1 MASLLVN
8 RAVSDTTTQFCSLIE
23 RLLSLTSTKLS
34 NKKQINTCLNDLNEL
49 DYRCLNIINNDAILL
64 LVNQLCAAVLP
75 TETSLVQNVCKF
87 LYNLTQS
94 NIKLHGRTFVTC
106 KRWILEALEFSD
118 PLAQVDVLIAIKS
131 FLHFGYFDDI
141 NHHVRLLLKDKGLL
155 MKHLNPLC
163 NPWSEIN
170 FHALGCLEEIVTNKS
185 NDYCLS
191 DEFTYLIKNI
201 IFKILSL
208 LPYHNDDKLY
218 YSKIINLCLHIL
230 HCMIIEKLI
239 LKSPDLIGEILG
251 MVQAFLFYGIK
262 GYSVTRPQLLRP
274 AAMNLPERVHIVPKC
289 KNLKN
294 HKARSRKTLAKKN
307 TSDSGNSAIPKHT
320 RISKYSSD
328 SDTSDTEINNS
339 IHIDSKVRLGAVR
352 LLQIL
357 IEITRSKEIFG
368 YWPQIVATGSRNDAR
383 VLTRSILVEPVSK
396 VRQNVLCTLTE
407 LLIGAKP
414 FLIHAEDINH
424 TSFITFFGTVC
435 LMVKELHF
443 TLSLILLAEKNVAV
457 LTHALKCTAALVQG
471 TPYERLKPGLATKLV
486 RNCKPHIFHK
496 DPTVRVAALSIFEAF
511 ASSEPITQE
520 ILNILA
526 KQTVGEIGSESSQFD
541 TSSIS
546 DIGTEEEEIDI
557 EDIENSTNSYNEI
570 TSISKDE
577 NPCLLVRVCLQNISN
592 KLVKIPVRLQ
602 SLKLMGRLVF
612 NTGNLIFP
620 HLENVTTVLI
630 SVMEE
635 TENQVILHACRVLE
649 IMSGCLANTET
660 YSNGIL
666 FWNIIFEPIISL
678 AQTSQTILREA
689 ACDCLGSISGNVFT
703 QLSRQRVILIIT
715 ILFGA
720 VRDEESAVRAA
731 GLRALGMLVTLPSL
745 EHDTGFLM
753 DLADTVCSAFEDKNL
768 GVRVKSAWALAN
780 LCDCLSRQKF
790 VFQTSFFYYLLVFS
804 IYIKIYLLSRQH
816 EDVEPF
822 PLEDLLPKLY
832 HISVKAT
839 KDNDKVKC
847 NAVRAIGTI
856 LYLCPQ
862 KHILSDTTIGL
873 DALIKCAVLG
883 NDMKVRWNACRAL
896 GLVLSHDPDAILPS
910 SWKDQVFP
918 ALSTLIC
925 DSPNF
930 KVRTNAAWALSSC
943 NDYGKYTVML
953 WKNIVLAFE
962 NAQHVPSYV
971 EYPHRDA
978 LIQQLCLTLSC
989 VAAHTEKSEL
999 QSLWIEIGDHLE
1011 EISNFMKQFQ
1021 ETVLPEK
1028 LGDLIKAKVQLAQ
1041 HVKNAH
1047 SVEERQIAQSL
1058 ANIFEKTN
1066 RYDNLDTITSTI

>member
-1 MASLLVN
+1 MASLHIN
-8 RAVSDTTTQFCSLIE
+8 RDNTTQFFSLIE
-23 RLLSLTSTKLS
+23 RLLSLTSTRAS
-34 NKKQINTCLNDLNEL
+34 DKKQINAYLNDLNDL
-49 DYRCLNIINNDAILL
+49 DYTCFNTVNYNAVLL

-75 TETSLVQNVCKF
+75 DETSLVRNFCKF
-87 LYNLTQS
+87 LFNLTQS
-94 NIKLHGRTFVTC
+94 NIVLHGRTFATC
-106 KRWILEALEFSD
+106 KRWILEALEFSE
-118 PLAQVDVLIAIKS
+118 PLAQVDVLIAVKS
-131 FLHFGYFDDI
+131 FLHLGFFDV
-141 NHHVRLLLKDKGLL
+141 NHHVRLLLKDKDVL
-155 MKHLNPLC
+155 MKYLNPLS

-170 FHALGCLEEIVTNKS
+170 FHALGCLEEIVVNKS
-185 NDYCLS
+185 GCYCLS
-191 DEFTYLIKNI
+191 DEFICQIKDVV
-201 IFKILSL
+201 FKILTL
-208 LPYHNDDKLY
+208 LPYHKDNKLY
-218 YSKIINLCLHIL
+218 YSKAINSCLHIL
-230 HCMIIEKLI
+230 HYMICEKLI
-239 LKSPDLIGEILG
+239 SISSNFTGEILG
-251 MVQAFLFYGIK
+251 VVQAFLFYGIK
-262 GYSVTRPQLLRP
+262 GYSVATPQSLRP
-274 AAMNLPERVHIVPKC
+274 AAMNLPERVHVIPKC

-294 HKARSRKTLAKKN
+294 HKAKSKRTPKATPPD
-307 TSDSGNSAIPKHT
+307 TGNNAVPEHAGIA
-320 RISKYSSD
+320 KYSSE

-352 LLQIL
+352 LLQTL
-357 IEITRSKEIFG
+357 VALTRSRDIFG

-383 VLTRSILVEPVSK
+383 VLTRSILVEPTSK
-396 VRQNVLCTLTE
+396 VRQNVLSTLTE
-407 LLIGAKP
+407 LLTGAKP
-414 FLIHAEDINH
+414 FLIHAEDTNH

-443 TLSLILLAEKNVAV
+443 TLSLILLAEQNVAV

-520 ILNILA
+520 ILSILA
-526 KQTVGEIGSESSQFD
+526 RQTVGGIESERSRFD
-541 TSSIS
+541 TSSIN
-546 DIGTEEEEIDI
+546 DVETEEEEIDI
-557 EDIENSTNSYNEI
+557 EDVENSADSCNES
-570 TSISKDE
+570 TSTSKDE
-577 NPCLLVRVCLQNISN
+577 NACLLVRTCLGNISN
-592 KLVKIPVRLQ
+592 KSVNTPVRLQ
-602 SLKLMGRLVF
+602 SLKLMGRLAF
-612 NTGNLIFP
+612 NTGSLVFP
-620 HLENVTTVLI
+620 HLENVTTTLI

-635 TENQVILHACRVLE
+635 SESQVILHACRVLE
-649 IMSGCLANTET
+649 IMSGCLATET
-660 YSNGIL
+660 YHSSGLL
-666 FWNIIFEPIISL
+666 FWNIIFDPMISL

-689 ACDCLGSISGNVFT
+689 ACDCLGSISGNVLI
-703 QLSRQRVILIIT
+703 QLSRQKIILIIT

-731 GLRALGMLVTLPSL
+731 GLRALGMLVTLPAL

-753 DLADTVCSAFEDKNL
+753 DLADTVCLAFEDKNL

-780 LCDCLSRQKF
+780 LCDCLSRQK
-790 VFQTSFFYYLLVFS
+790 
-804 IYIKIYLLSRQH
+804 QH
-816 EDVEPF
+816 EEVEPF

-832 HISVKAT
+832 LISVKAA

-862 KHILSDTTIGL
+862 KHILSDTTLGL

-943 NDYGKYTVML
+943 NYYGKYTVML
-953 WKNIVLAFE
+953 WKSIVLAFE

-978 LIQQLCLTLSC
+978 LIQQN
-989 VAAHTEKSEL
+989 
-999 QSLWIEIGDHLE
+999 IY
-1011 EISNFMKQFQ
+1011 F
-1021 ETVLPEK
+1021 
-1028 LGDLIKAKVQLAQ
+1028 
-1041 HVKNAH
+1041 
-1047 SVEERQIAQSL
+1047 SVVPYS
-1058 ANIFEKTN
+1058 
-1066 RYDNLDTITSTI
+1066 

>member
-1 MASLLVN
+1 MASLPVN
-8 RAVSDTTTQFCSLIE
+8 HTVSDTTTQFCSLIKK
-23 RLLSLTSTKLS
+23 LLSLTSTKLS
-34 NKKQINTCLNDLNEL
+34 NKKQINAYLNDLNEL
-49 DYRCLNIINNDAILL
+49 DYKCVNIINNDAILL

-87 LYNLTQS
+87 LYNLTQN

-118 PLAQVDVLIAIKS
+118 LLAQVDVLIVIKS
-131 FLHFGYFDDI
+131 FLHFGYFNNI
-141 NHHVRLLLKDKGLL
+141 NHHVCLLLKDKGLL

-170 FHALGCLEEIVTNKS
+170 FHALGCLEEIIINKS
-185 NDYCLS
+185 NNHCLS
-191 DEFTYLIKNI
+191 DKFTYLIKDI
-201 IFKILSL
+201 IFRILSL
-208 LPYHNDDKLY
+208 LPYNDDKLY
-218 YSKIINLCLHIL
+218 YSKVINLCMHIL
-230 HCMIIEKLI
+230 HYMIIEKLI
-239 LKSPDLIGEILG
+239 LKSPDFIGEILG
-251 MVQAFLFYGIK
+251 VVQAFLFYGIK

-274 AAMNLPERVHIVPKC
+274 AAMNLPERVHVVPKC

-294 HKARSRKTLAKKN
+294 HKVRSRKTLAKKN
-307 TSDSGNSAIPKHT
+307 TSDSGNNAIPEHT
-320 RISKYSSD
+320 GISKYSSD

-352 LLQIL
+352 LLQVL
-357 IEITRSKEIFG
+357 IEIARSKEIFG

-396 VRQNVLCTLTE
+396 VRQNVLCALTE

-414 FLIHAEDINH
+414 FLIHAEDTNH

-443 TLSLILLAEKNVAV
+443 TLALILLTEKNVTM
-457 LTHALKCTAALVQG
+457 LMHALKCAAALVQG

-511 ASSEPITQE
+511 VSSEPITQE

-526 KQTVGEIGSESSQFD
+526 KQTMAEIRSESLQFD
-541 TSSIS
+541 INSIS
-546 DIGTEEEEIDI
+546 DVGTEEEEIDV
-557 EDIENSTNSYNEI
+557 EDIENSTNSCNEI

-577 NPCLLVRVCLQNISN
+577 NACLLVRICLQNISN
-592 KLVKIPVRLQ
+592 KSVNTPVRLQ

-620 HLENVTTVLI
+620 HLENVTTTLI
-630 SVMEE
+630 SIMEE

-649 IMSGCLANTET
+649 IMSGCLANTEI

-720 VRDEESAVRAA
+720 VRDEESTVRAA
-731 GLRALGMLVTLPSL
+731 GLRALGMLVTLPAL

-780 LCDCLSRQKF
+780 LCDCLSRQK
-790 VFQTSFFYYLLVFS
+790 
-804 IYIKIYLLSRQH
+804 QH

-822 PLEDLLPKLY
+822 SLEDLLPKLY

-856 LYLCPQ
+856 LYLCSQ
-862 KHILSDTTIGL
+862 KHILSDTAIGL

-883 NDMKVRWNACRAL
+883 N
-896 GLVLSHDPDAILPS
+896 
-910 SWKDQVFP
+910 
-918 ALSTLIC
+918 
-925 DSPNF
+925 
-930 KVRTNAAWALSSC
+930 
-943 NDYGKYTVML
+943 Y
-953 WKNIVLAFE
+953 
-962 NAQHVPSYV
+962 
-971 EYPHRDA
+971 
-978 LIQQLCLTLSC
+978 
-989 VAAHTEKSEL
+989 
-999 QSLWIEIGDHLE
+999 
-1011 EISNFMKQFQ
+1011 
-1021 ETVLPEK
+1021 
-1028 LGDLIKAKVQLAQ
+1028 
-1041 HVKNAH
+1041 
-1047 SVEERQIAQSL
+1047 
-1058 ANIFEKTN
+1058 
-1066 RYDNLDTITSTI
+1066 

>member
-34 NKKQINTCLNDLNEL
+34 NKKQINACLNDLNEL
-49 DYRCLNIINNDAILL
+49 DYRCLNIVNNDAILL

-106 KRWILEALEFSD
+106 KRWILEALEFAD

-185 NDYCLS
+185 NNHCLS

-208 LPYHNDDKLY
+208 LPYHNDDKLC

-251 MVQAFLFYGIK
+251 VVQAFLFYGIK
-262 GYSVTRPQLLRP
+262 GYSVTSPQLLRP

-307 TSDSGNSAIPKHT
+307 TSDSGNNAIPEHT
-320 RISKYSSD
+320 GISKYSSD

-357 IEITRSKEIFG
+357 VEITRSKEIFG

-396 VRQNVLCTLTE
+396 VRQNVLCALTE
-407 LLIGAKP
+407 LLIDAKP
-414 FLIHAEDINH
+414 FLIHAEDTNH

-511 ASSEPITQE
+511 VSSEPITQE

-546 DIGTEEEEIDI
+546 DIGTEEEEIDV
-557 EDIENSTNSYNEI
+557 EDIENSTNSCNEI

-577 NPCLLVRVCLQNISN
+577 NACLLVRVCLQNISN
-592 KLVKIPVRLQ
+592 KSVNTPVRLQ

-620 HLENVTTVLI
+620 HLENVTTALI

-666 FWNIIFEPIISL
+666 FWNIIFESIISL
-678 AQTSQTILREA
+678 AQTSRTILREA

-745 EHDTGFLM
+745 EHATGFLM
-753 DLADTVCSAFEDKNL
+753 DLADTVCLAFEDKNL

-780 LCDCLSRQKF
+780 LCDCLSRQK
-790 VFQTSFFYYLLVFS
+790 
-804 IYIKIYLLSRQH
+804 QH

-862 KHILSDTTIGL
+862 KYILSDTTIGL

-896 GLVLSHDPDAILPS
+896 GLVLSHDPDTILPS

-943 NDYGKYTVML
+943 NNYGKYTVML

-1066 RYDNLDTITSTI
+1066 RYDNLDAITSTI

>member
-1 MASLLVN
+1 MASLHIN
-8 RAVSDTTTQFCSLIE
+8 RTVSDTTSQFFSLIE

-34 NKKQINTCLNDLNEL
+34 DKKQIDAYLNDLNEL
-49 DYRCLNIINNDAILL
+49 DYRYLDIVNNDAVLL
-64 LVNQLCAAVLP
+64 LVNQLCVAVLP
-75 TETSLVQNVCKF
+75 KETSLVRNVCKF

-106 KRWILEALEFSD
+106 KRWILEALEFSE

-131 FLHFGYFDDI
+131 FLHFGYFNDI
-141 NHHVRLLLKDKGLL
+141 NHHVRLLLRDKGLL

-170 FHALGCLEEIVTNKS
+170 FHALGCLEEIVINRS
-185 NDYCLS
+185 NSYCLAE
-191 DEFTYLIKNI
+191 EFTCLIKDI

-208 LPYHNDDKLY
+208 LPYDNDDKLY
-218 YSKIINLCLHIL
+218 YSKVINSCLHIL
-230 HCMIIEKLI
+230 HYMILEKLI
-239 LKSPDLIGEILG
+239 PSSPDFVGEILG
-251 MVQAFLFYGIK
+251 VVQTFLFYGIK

-274 AAMNLPERVHIVPKC
+274 AAMNLPERVHVIPKC

-294 HKARSRKTLAKKN
+294 HKAKPKKTPTKKTTLDVGNN
-307 TSDSGNSAIPKHT
+307 TLPEHT
-320 RISKYSSD
+320 GITKYSSD

-339 IHIDSKVRLGAVR
+339 VHMDSKVRLGAIR
-352 LLQIL
+352 LLQTL
-357 IEITRSKEIFG
+357 IEITQSREIFG
-368 YWPQIVATGSRNDAR
+368 YWPQIVATGTRNDAR

-396 VRQNVLCTLTE
+396 VRQNVLSTLTE

-414 FLIHAEDINH
+414 FLIHAEDTNH

-457 LTHALKCTAALVQG
+457 LTHTLKCTAALVQG

-520 ILNILA
+520 ILSILA
-526 KQTVGEIGSESSQFD
+526 KQTVGETGSGRSQLD
-541 TSSIS
+541 TGSIN
-546 DIGTEEEEIDI
+546 DVGTEEEEIDV
-557 EDIENSTNSYNEI
+557 EDVENSRNNCNEI

-577 NPCLLVRVCLQNISN
+577 NICLLVRICLENISN
-592 KLVKIPVRLQ
+592 KSVNTPVRLQ
-602 SLKLMGRLVF
+602 SLKLMGRLAF
-612 NTGNLIFP
+612 NTGTLVFS
-620 HLENVTTVLI
+620 HLEKVTTALI

-635 TENQVILHACRVLE
+635 SESQVVLHSCRVLE
-649 IMSGCLANTET
+649 IMSSCLANIET
-660 YSNGIL
+660 YHSSGTL
-666 FWNIIFEPIISL
+666 FWNIIFESMISL

-703 QLSRQRVILIIT
+703 QLSRQRIILIIT

-731 GLRALGMLVTLPSL
+731 GLRALGMLVTLPAL
-745 EHDTGFLM
+745 EYDTGFLM
-753 DLADTVCSAFEDKNL
+753 DLADTVCSAFDDKNL

-780 LCDCLSRQKF
+780 LCDCLSRQK
-790 VFQTSFFYYLLVFS
+790 
-804 IYIKIYLLSRQH
+804 QH

-832 HISVKAT
+832 LVSVKAA

-862 KHILSDTTIGL
+862 KSILSDTTLGL
-873 DALIKCAVLG
+873 DALIKCAILG

-896 GLVLSHDPDAILPS
+896 GLVLSHNPDSILPP
-910 SWKDQVFP
+910 SWKDQIFP

-943 NDYGKYTVML
+943 NHYGKYTVML
-953 WKNIVLAFE
+953 WKSIVLAFE

-978 LIQQLCLTLSC
+978 LIQQLCLTLGR
-989 VAAHTEKSEL
+989 VATCTEKSEL
-999 QSLWIEIGDHLE
+999 QSLWIEIGDHVE
-1011 EISNFMKQFQ
+1011 EISNFVKQFQ
-1021 ETVLPEK
+1021 ENVLPEK
-1028 LGDLIKAKVQLAQ
+1028 LGDLIKAKAQLEQ
-1041 HVKNAH
+1041 HVKNAC

-1058 ANIFEKTN
+1058 ANIFERTN
-1066 RYDNLDTITSTI
+1066 RYDNLDAINSTI

>member
-1 MASLLVN
+1 MASLHINRTVN
-8 RAVSDTTTQFCSLIE
+8 DTTTQFFSLIE

-34 NKKQINTCLNDLNEL
+34 DKKQINVYLNDLNEL
-49 DYRCLNIINNDAILL
+49 DYRCLDIVNNDAVLL

-75 TETSLVQNVCKF
+75 TETSLVRNVCKF

-94 NIKLHGRTFVTC
+94 NIKLHGRTFATC

-141 NHHVRLLLKDKGLL
+141 NHHVRLLLRDKGLL
-155 MKHLNPLC
+155 MKHLNPLY
-163 NPWSEIN
+163 NPWSEVN
-170 FHALGCLEEIVTNKS
+170 FHALGCLEEIVINKNS
-185 NDYCLS
+185 NYCLS
-191 DEFTYLIKNI
+191 DEFTYLIKDI

-208 LPYHNDDKLY
+208 LPYNDDDKLY
-218 YSKIINLCLHIL
+218 YSKIVNLCLHIL
-230 HCMIIEKLI
+230 HCMIFEKMI
-239 LKSPDLIGEILG
+239 PSSPDFVGEILG
-251 MVQAFLFYGIK
+251 VVQTFLFYGLK
-262 GYSVTRPQLLRP
+262 GYSVMKLQLLRP
-274 AAMNLPERVHIVPKC
+274 AAMNLPERVHVVPKC

-294 HKARSRKTLAKKN
+294 YKVKPKKTSVKKI
-307 TSDSGNSAIPKHT
+307 TSDMGNNVLSEHT
-320 RISKYSSD
+320 GISKYSSD
-328 SDTSDTEINNS
+328 SDTSDTEIHNS
-339 IHIDSKVRLGAVR
+339 AHIDSKIRLGAVR
-352 LLQIL
+352 LLQAL
-357 IEITRSKEIFG
+357 IEITESREIFG

-396 VRQNVLCTLTE
+396 VRQNILSILTE
-407 LLIGAKP
+407 LLIDAKS
-414 FLIHAEDINH
+414 FLIHAEDTNH

-443 TLSLILLAEKNVAV
+443 TLSLILVAERNVAV

-471 TPYERLKPGLATKLV
+471 TPYERLKLGLATKLV
-486 RNCKPHIFHK
+486 RNCKPYIFHK

-511 ASSEPITQE
+511 ASNEPITEE
-520 ILNILA
+520 ILSILA
-526 KQTVGEIGSESSQFD
+526 KQTVNETESEKSQFD
-541 TSSIS
+541 TGSIS
-546 DIGTEEEEIDI
+546 DVRTEEEEIDI
-557 EDIENSTNSYNEI
+557 EDIENSANNCNEI
-570 TSISKDE
+570 ISMSKDK
-577 NPCLLVRVCLQNISN
+577 NICLLVRICLENISN
-592 KLVKIPVRLQ
+592 KSVNTPVRLQ
-602 SLKLMGRLVF
+602 SLKLMGRLAF
-612 NTGNLIFP
+612 NTGSLVYP
-620 HLENVTTVLI
+620 HLEKVTTTLI
-630 SVMEE
+630 SVMGESE
-635 TENQVILHACRVLE
+635 SQVVLHACRVLE
-649 IMSGCLANTET
+649 IMSGCLANIEI
-660 YSNGIL
+660 YQSNGIL
-666 FWNIIFEPIISL
+666 FWNIIFDSMISL

-703 QLSRQRVILIIT
+703 QLSRRRIILIIT

-731 GLRALGMLVTLPSL
+731 GLRALGMLVTLSAL
-745 EHDTGFLM
+745 EYDTGFLM
-753 DLADTVCSAFEDKNL
+753 DLADIVCSTFEDKNL

-780 LCDCLSRQKF
+780 LCDCLSRQK
-790 VFQTSFFYYLLVFS
+790 
-804 IYIKIYLLSRQH
+804 QH
-816 EDVEPF
+816 EEVEPF

-832 HISVKAT
+832 HVSVKAA

-862 KHILSDTTIGL
+862 KHILSDTTLGL

-896 GLVLSHDPDAILPS
+896 GLVLSHDPDAILPP

-918 ALSTLIC
+918 ELCTLIC
-925 DSPNF
+925 NSPNF

-943 NDYGKYTVML
+943 NCYGKYTIMM
-953 WKNIVLAFE
+953 WKSIVLAFE

-978 LIQQLCLTLSC
+978 LIQQLCLTLGR
-989 VAAHTEKSEL
+989 VAAYTEKSEL
-999 QSLWIEIGDHLE
+999 QSLWLEIGDHIE

-1028 LGDLIKAKVQLAQ
+1028 LGDLIKAKVQLDQ
-1041 HVKNAH
+1041 YVKNAC

-1058 ANIFEKTN
+1058 ANIFERTN
-1066 RYDNLDTITSTI
+1066 RYDNLDAITSTM